1 LAHDVVYSIEQT
13 LVRPQDRRLQ
23 WRRKKNHFFKGLCI
37 AAVVF
42 SLLCLL
48 FFLGKIFLE
57 GVPHL
62 NWTFLSSYVSRKPE
76 EAGIKAAL
84 AGTLWL
90 MFLTGLFSIPL
101 GIGSAIF
108 IQEYLPSKSRLKSLF
123 ILNLSNLSGL
133 PSILYGLL
141 GLTLFARIFGWGGSL
156 LTGALTMSLLV
167 LPTIVITS
175 LEALRAVPK
184 NLREGAF
191 ALGARKW
198 QVVLGTVLPSAI
210 PGILTGLILASSR
223 AIGEAAPLIVV
234 GGLSFVAFVPKSPMD
249 EFTVLPLQIFNWAS
263 RPQASFH
270 DLAAAGIVVLM
281 AMLLAFNI
289 ISILLRYHYGKKSR
303 I

>member
-1 LAHDVVYSIEQT
+1 MALSEVADARIQK
-13 LVRPQDRRLQ
+13 R
-23 WRRKKNHFFKGLCI
+23 RRKNVIFKTI
-37 AAVVF
+37 TVAAVGF

-48 FFLGKIFLE
+48 FFLGKIFLD
-57 GVPHL
+57 GVPHISWEFF
-62 NWTFLSSYVSRKPE
+62 NSFASRKAA
-76 EAGIKAAL
+76 EAGIKASL
-84 AGTLWL
+84 AGTFWL
-90 MFLTGLFSIPL
+90 MILTGIFSIPL
-101 GIGSAIF
+101 GIGSAVF
-108 IQEYLPSKSRLKSLF
+108 IQEYLPSKSRWKSLF

-141 GLTLFARIFGWGGSL
+141 GLTIFARFFGLGGSL
-156 LTGALTMSLLV
+156 LTGSLTMSLLI

-198 QVVLGTVLPSAI
+198 QVILGTVLPSAL

-234 GGLSFVAFVPKSPMD
+234 GGLSFVAFVPEGPMD

-263 RPQASFH
+263 RPQKSFH
-270 DLAAAGIVVLM
+270 DIAAAGIVVLM
-281 AMLLAFNI
+281 ALLLAFNLF
-289 ISILLRYHYGKKSR
+289 SILLRYYYGKKSKY
-303 I
+303 